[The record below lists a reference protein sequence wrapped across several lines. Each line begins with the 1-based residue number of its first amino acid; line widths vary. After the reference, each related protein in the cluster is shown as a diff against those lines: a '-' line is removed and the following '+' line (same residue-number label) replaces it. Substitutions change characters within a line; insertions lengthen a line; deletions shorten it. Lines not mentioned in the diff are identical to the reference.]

1 MKIVNLRTERVVAPV
16 GVDFKQPVFSWEI
29 ADNGKDVFQESYR
42 ILVALDSEFENL
54 VWDSGIVESNATFSI
69 KYEGEELTP
78 DTKYFIHVIAVVN
91 GKEIKS
97 EVSTFITG
105 LFGAE
110 IEGQWVTPQKD
121 EYHPC
126 ETAPYI
132 RKTFDVKDFE
142 YATLH
147 IYSYG
152 WYKLFLGGEEFGDRM
167 FAPGQSPYETALYY
181 DAYDITE
188 VLKKGKNV
196 FGMIMGDGYNM
207 NANPYLS
214 QWTGSKRFIAC
225 INIHKK
231 NGQIEK
237 IPSDTSWKYEINTP
251 IVTHN
256 IYNGEVYDATKE
268 IKGWNTLKFDD
279 SAWKNVYPYNG
290 KKENLDMICELGP
303 YVQIV
308 EYKKPKKII
317 ACNTGRYIL
326 DFGQNTAGFV
336 KFSLKGEKGTRVCF
350 RYSEELSYSKK
361 NGYRLDLTT
370 NRAAYAT
377 DTYIFKGE
385 GVETHEPSFTYHGYR
400 YVEVTG
406 LSEKPS
412 KDDIVACVVNT
423 AFPACS
429 EFATDNETLNQ
440 IFSNAKWSIRVNS
453 YTYPTDCPVRDE
465 RTPCPMDL
473 FGYINTAV
481 YMNDS
486 NAYYYRYFHYMRK
499 QLENFFIV
507 REENDFFNLN
517 WDGCLYTVPWYLN
530 KFYGDKASIERHYEI
545 LKKGLDFYWEHN
557 KNFTPKGLFGDW
569 CAPNVPGNY
578 ATSFRC
584 PDETELHFMIFV
596 FKMVSGYAE
605 YLGYEEDAKK
615 YAEISKNAAKAYNKR
630 FFNNF
635 KGTYSNG
642 AQAPTIYA
650 IMNGIIPES
659 KKKKVE
665 KKFIDAIV
673 KGGNHLDVGIMGNRD
688 FLTALCDIGALDTAI
703 DCFINPE
710 FPSYKYEID
719 QGATTLW
726 EQWYIKGDMA
736 SHSHAMFA
744 GGVSGFF
751 TRLAG
756 VTPIEDGFRTIQI
769 KPCLTKH
776 INTLKSSI
784 TTVCGKVDVAYE
796 KNGKDFKLKA
806 KIPANCKAVIIM
818 PNGEKHSV
826 GNGKFEFTAKI

>member
-1 MKIVNLRTERVVAPV
+1 MKIINLRTERVVAPV

-29 ADNGKDVFQESYR
+29 ADNGKDIFQESYR
-42 ILVALDSEFENL
+42 ILVATDGEFKNL
-54 VWDSGIVESNATFSI
+54 VWDSGITQSNATFSI
-69 KYEGEELTP
+69 KYEGKELKA
-78 DTKYFIHVIAVVN
+78 DTKYFIQVIAVIN

-110 IEGQWVTPQKD
+110 IEGKWVTPQKD

-132 RKTFDVKDFE
+132 RKTFEVKDFE

-152 WYKLFLGGEEFGDRM
+152 WYKLFLDGEEFGDRM
-167 FAPGQSPYETALYY
+167 FAPGQSNYDNFLYY
-181 DAYDITE
+181 DAYDITDA
-188 VLKKGKNV
+188 LKKGKNV
-196 FGMIMGDGYNM
+196 LGMIIGDGYNM

-214 QWTGSKRFIAC
+214 QWKGGKRFIAC
-225 INIHKK
+225 INIHRK
-231 NGQIEK
+231 NGTVDK
-237 IPSDTSWKYEINTP
+237 IISDESWKFELNTP

-279 SAWKNVYPYNG
+279 SAWKNVYLSQIKPE
-290 KKENLDMICELGP
+290 KLDLICELGP

-308 EYKKPKKII
+308 EYKSPKKII
-317 ACNTGRYIL
+317 ACNNGRYIL

-336 KFSLKGEKGTRVCF
+336 KFSLKGEKGSRVCF
-350 RYSEELSYSKK
+350 RYSEELRHNKK
-361 NGYRLDLTT
+361 DGYRLDLTT

-385 GVETHEPSFTYHGYR
+385 GIETHEPSFTYHGYR

-412 KDDIVACVVNT
+412 KEDIVACVVNT

-429 EFATDNETLNQ
+429 EFATDNQTLNQ

-473 FGYINTAV
+473 FGYLNTAV
-481 YMNDS
+481 YMNDA
-486 NAYYYRYFHYMRK
+486 NAYYYRYSHYMK
-499 QLENFFIV
+499 YQLKKFLAGNHSHC
-507 REENDFFNLN
+507 FNLN
-517 WDGCLYTVPWYLN
+517 WDGCVYTVPWYLN
-530 KFYGDKASIERHYEI
+530 KFCGDKASIERDYEL
-545 LKKGLDFYWEHN
+545 LKKGLEYYYGFN
-557 KNFTPKGLFGDW
+557 KAYMPKGQFGDW

-578 ATSFRC
+578 ATSFRS
-584 PDETELHFMIFV
+584 PDETELHLMV
-596 FKMVSGYAE
+596 LTFKMAAEYAE
-605 YLGYEEDAKK
+605 ILGLEEDAKK
-615 YAEISKNAAKAYNKR
+615 YSEISKTAAEKYNKR
-630 FFNNF
+630 FFNSF

-650 IMNGIIPES
+650 MMDGIIPEN

-665 KKFIDAIV
+665 KTFVNSIA

-688 FLTALCDIGALDTAI
+688 FLAALCDAGALDTAI

-719 QGATTLW
+719 KGATTLW
-726 EQWYIKGDMA
+726 EQWYGQGDMA

-756 VTPIEDGFRTIQI
+756 VTPLEDGFRTIQI

-776 INTLKSSI
+776 INTLKTSI
-784 TTVCGKVDVAYE
+784 ITVCGKVDVAYE
-796 KNGKDFKLKA
+796 KKDGEFNLKV

>member
-1 MKIVNLRTERVVAPV
+1 MKIVNLRTERVLAPV

-29 ADNGKDVFQESYR
+29 AGSGNDIFQESYR
-42 ILVALDSEFENL
+42 VLVATDENFEKL
-54 VWDSGIVESNATFSI
+54 VWDSGVVESNATFSI

-78 DTKYFIHVIAVVN
+78 DTKYYLQVSAVIN
-91 GKEIKS
+91 GKPIKS
-97 EVSTFITG
+97 EVTHFITG
-105 LFGAE
+105 TFGAD

-132 RKTFDVKDFE
+132 RKTFEVKDFD

-147 IYSYG
+147 IYAYG
-152 WYKLFLGGEEFGDRM
+152 WYQLFFNGEEFGDRM
-167 FAPGQSPYETALYY
+167 FAPGQNNYKNALYY
-181 DAYDITE
+181 DVYD
-188 VLKKGKNV
+188 VSSALKKGKNV
-196 FGMIMGDGYNM
+196 LGMIIGDGYNM

-214 QWTGSKRFIAC
+214 QWKGSKRFIAC
-225 INIHKK
+225 INIHRK
-231 NGQIEK
+231 NGAVDK
-237 IPSDTSWKYEINTP
+237 IFSDDSWKFELNTP

-279 SAWKNVYPYNG
+279 SAWKNVYPS
-290 KKENLDMICELGP
+290 KIKQENLDMICELGP

-308 EYKKPKKII
+308 EYKKAKKII
-317 ACNTGRYIL
+317 ACNNGRYIL

-336 KFSLKGEKGTRVCF
+336 KFSLKGEKGSRVCF
-350 RYSEELSYSKK
+350 RYAEELQH
-361 NGYRLDLTT
+361 NNEDGYRLDLTT

-385 GVETHEPSFTYHGYR
+385 GVETHQPSFTYHGYR

-412 KDDIVACVVNT
+412 KEEIVACVVNT
-423 AFPACS
+423 AFPSCS
-429 EFATDNETLNQ
+429 EISTDNETINQ

-473 FGYINTAV
+473 YGYLNTAV
-481 YMNDS
+481 YMNDG
-486 NAYYYRYFHYMRK
+486 NAYYYRYFHYMK
-499 QLENFFIV
+499 SQLKRFLAGKFSHC
-507 REENDFFNLN
+507 FNLN
-517 WDGCLYTVPWYLN
+517 WDGCIYMVPWYLN
-530 KFYGDKASIERHYEI
+530 RHYGDKVAIERHYEL
-545 LKKGLDFYWEHN
+545 LKAGLEYYISFNKDF
-557 KNFTPKGLFGDW
+557 KPKGQFGDW

-578 ATSFRC
+578 ATSFRS
-584 PDETELHFMIFV
+584 PDETELHL
-596 FKMVSGYAE
+596 MVLTFRRMAE
-605 YLGYEEDAKK
+605 MADILGIKEDAEK
-615 YAEISKNAAKAYNKR
+615 YRKVSEKAAAAYNKR
-630 FFNNF
+630 FLNSF

-650 IMNGIIPES
+650 LKDGIIPEN

-688 FLTALCDIGALDTAI
+688 FLAALCDAGALDTAL
-703 DCFINPE
+703 DCFVNPE

-719 QGATTLW
+719 KGATTLW
-726 EQWYIKGDMA
+726 EQWYGRGDMA

-769 KPCLTKH
+769 KPQLTKH
-776 INTLKSSI
+776 INTLKANI
-784 TTVCGKVDVAYE
+784 TTVCGNVAVSYE
-796 KNGKDFKLKA
+796 KKDGKLTLTA

-826 GNGKFEFTAKI
+826 GNGKFEFTSNI